1 MVGRKHISVST
12 GTQYPNDEDL
22 SWSEDMGTDKRPL
35 LLLVTNHLLLLG
47 WKCWH
52 TLCLLSVGF
61 TSQMPD
67 NCVCLRHVVNVGP
80 TRWRHS
86 VVSVKFLAVGVV
98 SVRLVAD
105 TLSYMF
111 VGISTNEVV
120 TSYEDKKNW
129 NVYRLFFILSDFSST
144 HRIQPL

>member
-1 MVGRKHISVST
+1 MSV
-12 GTQYPNDEDL
+12 N
-22 SWSEDMGTDKRPL
+22 
-35 LLLVTNHLLLLG
+35 
-47 WKCWH
+47 
-52 TLCLLSVGF
+52 
-61 TSQMPD
+61 
-67 NCVCLRHVVNVGP
+67 
-80 TRWRHS
+80 
-86 VVSVKFLAVGVV
+86 FLAVGVV

-129 NVYRLFFILSDFSST
+129 NVYRLFFVLSDFSST